1 MDKYS
6 QTIMN
11 KNYKIFVP
19 WMSGRTNQQYV
30 LDAFNRLNIGTIEQV
45 SMHKKYKNG
54 PYYTC
59 MLEFSNPTTK
69 GYNALFQFL
78 DNPLAR
84 IQIKHKFGY
93 WQVKKFNEKPK
104 ETIEVAFSNKCEAA
118 FSNKC
123 LSFEETY
130 PDYFNHDALITPR
143 PIFLEKPASPELVLP
158 PPPLLPIFKLDEP
171 HFIFPLDSPE
181 LYRPVTPNL
190 FWDEFPLYHSSKK
203 YD

>member
-6 QTIMN
+6 QTIMAT
-11 KNYKIFVP
+11 NYKIFIP
-19 WMSGRTNQQYV
+19 WMSGRTTRQYV
-30 LDAFNRLNIGTIEQV
+30 LDAFNRLNIGTIEQI

-59 MLEFSNPTTK
+59 MLEFSEPTTK

-78 DNPLAR
+78 DNPLAK
-84 IQIKHKFGY
+84 IQIKHKHGF

-104 ETIEVAFSNKCEAA
+104 ETIEVTFSNKCV
-118 FSNKC
+118 
-123 LSFEETY
+123 SFDDTY
-130 PDYFNHDALITPR
+130 PDYFNHEALITPR

-158 PPPLLPIFKLDEP
+158 PPPLLPIFPPDEP
-171 HFIFPLDSPE
+171 QFIFPLEHPPSPKSN
-181 LYRPVTPNL
+181 RPTTPSL

-203 YD
+203 FD